1 MCQVLN
7 MSDFWTFVNFCKYDR
22 ILNIRWDAI
31 REGFWIFHDSE
42 YVRFL
47 HNASVTQ
54 GIEYGW
60 IMSYGRVLNMP
71 VQNLQGFKK
80 ASGSKYAR
88 AQNMA
93 RLWIWKGY
101 TGCWICLHLP
111 EYALIMCQ
119 YVWICFNNA
128 EYD

>member
-1 MCQVLN
+1 MTGFWIYVGMQLEKASEYSRILSMSGFCIMQVSHKVLN
-7 MSDFWTFVNFCKYDR
+7 MP
-22 ILNIRWDAI
+22 
-31 REGFWIFHDSE
+31 
-42 YVRFL
+42 
-47 HNASVTQ
+47 
-54 GIEYGW
+54 EYGW
-60 IMSYGRVLNMP
+60 IMSYGRILNMP

-93 RLWIWKGY
+93 RLWIWKAY
-101 TGCWICLHLP
+101 IGCWICLNLP
-111 EYALIMCQ
+111 EYALIMSQ